1 MKFNGTIYFYDETD
15 RSGEGAPVPRAVVSA
30 DRKTIWFD
38 FVWDG
43 NRYRVKLESDDG
55 VSF

>member
-30 DRKTIWFD
+30 DRKTIRFD